1 MAQALKLAAGQSAM
15 INAGIGRE
23 RARLNS
29 IRVYSGDCVDESI
42 KLFSN
47 FGETLRL
54 KRRNRDSFTWDQN
67 GVFVAKN
74 CSEQECTLQIEVV
87 NCSGDFWVCRTSRG
101 GSIMLKPGEK
111 RGFKM
116 PGITSLTF
124 RSNDA
129 MDPGFREHTNI

>member
-1 MAQALKLAAGQSAM
+1 MMLEPGQSAM
-15 INAGIGRE
+15 VNAGVSRE

-54 KRRNRDSFTWDQN
+54 KRRNRDDFTWNQD
-67 GVFVAKN
+67 GLFVAKN
-74 CSEQECTLQIEVV
+74 CSEQECTIQIEVV
-87 NCSGDFWVCRTSRG
+87 SCSGDYWVVRTSRG
-101 GSIMLKPGEK
+101 GSVLMKPGDK

-124 RSNDA
+124 RANNAQDR
-129 MDPGFREHTNI
+129 GFREHTNI